1 MAIGSF
7 GDIVFEVS
15 AEKIRTFDNFV
26 RSSAGRWSEHEVINQ
41 KPPSEFIGPGLDS
54 ISFSMR
60 FDVQYGMNPRVEMEK
75 LLIMERSG
83 QAEILIIGGKGLGI
97 DKWVITNLKQNW
109 QTVDNQGNVLVG
121 VAEVTLKEY
130 V

>member
-1 MAIGSF
+1 MVIGSF
-7 GDIVFEVS
+7 GDIIFEVS
-15 AEKIRTFDNFV
+15 FNTIRTFDNFT

-41 KPPSEFIGPGLDS
+41 KPPSEFVGPGLDT

-60 FDVQYGMNPRVEMEK
+60 FDVQYGMNPRVEMER

-83 QAEILIIGGKGLGI
+83 QAEILIIGGKGLGV
-97 DKWVITNLKQNW
+97 DKWVITDLRQNW